1 MKTNRTTGR
10 SSVLTL
16 WGDRTSSGASTIPDL
31 LEQTARRL
39 PHKVAFQVKDG
50 SEFRA
55 LTYAGL
61 QRRAADFGAALI
73 ALGLR
78 PGDRVAI
85 ICENGLEWVI
95 AYVGLTMAGGGG
107 GALYSGA

>member
-16 WGDRTSSGASTIPDL
+16 WGDRTSSGANTIPDL

-50 SEFRA
+50 SEFRT

-61 QRRAADFGAALI
+61 QRRAADFGAPSSPSACSRETGSRSS
-73 ALGLR
+73 ARTGS
-78 PGDRVAI
+78 
-85 ICENGLEWVI
+85 
-95 AYVGLTMAGGGG
+95 
-107 GALYSGA
+107 SG